1 MLISKS
7 AYPVTEAGLSHY
19 EAAHGF
25 TFPQEYRAF
34 LLKYNGG
41 ETPET
46 DFRLS
51 GVSSDLVSFYELR
64 DGGDGLALYE
74 GSGPELYE
82 MEFLVP
88 DFLKDGMFPIA
99 ENVFGDHMFL
109 CVDGRER
116 GKIFFRYHD
125 RPKRYIKLAD
135 DLRTFVQKCKSKKL
149 GRCYTI
155 DDRLAM
161 RKCAGN
167 FDPPSAITLSEWQ
180 KEIDH
185 YNRIH
190 QEPVEF

>member
-7 AYPVTEAGLSHY
+7 EYSVTEVALSKY
-19 EAAHGF
+19 ETAHGF

-64 DGGDGLALYE
+64 DDEDGL
-74 GSGPELYE
+74 ELHE
-82 MEFLVP
+82 IEFLVP
-88 DFLKDGMFPIA
+88 AFLKDHMLPIA
-99 ENVFGDHMFL
+99 SNVFGDNIFI
-109 CVDGRER
+109 CVEGREN
-116 GKIFFRYHD
+116 GEIFFRYHD

-135 DLRTFVQKCKSKKL
+135 DFRTFIQKCKSKKL

-155 DDRLAM
+155 EDRIAM
-161 RKCAGN
+161 RRSAGN
-167 FDPPSAITLSEWQ
+167 FEPPSAIALSEWQ
-180 KEIDH
+180 KEID
-185 YNRIH
+185 YFNRIH
-190 QEPVEF
+190 QEQVEF

>member
-7 AYPVTEAGLSHY
+7 EYSVTEAALSKY
-19 EAAHGF
+19 ETAHGF

-51 GVSSDLVSFYELR
+51 GVSSDLVFFYELR
-64 DGGDGLALYE
+64 DDGDGL
-74 GSGPELYE
+74 ELHE
-82 MEFLVP
+82 IEFLVP

-99 ENVFGDHMFL
+99 ENVFGDHVFI
-109 CVDGRER
+109 CVGGREC

-135 DLRTFVQKCKSKKL
+135 DFRTFIQKCKSKKL
-149 GRCYTI
+149 GHCRTI
-155 DDRLAM
+155 EERIQGRID
-161 RKCAGN
+161 AG
-167 FDPPSAITLSEWQ
+167 ITLEVLPIEIADWQ
-180 KEIDH
+180 EEID
-185 YNRIH
+185 YFNRIH
-190 QEPVEF
+190 QEQVEF

>member
-7 AYPVTEAGLSHY
+7 EYPVTEAGLSHY

-135 DLRTFVQKCKSKKL
+135 SFRTFVQKCKSKKL
-149 GRCYTI
+149 GHCRTI
-155 DDRLAM
+155 EERIQGRID
-161 RKCAGN
+161 AG
-167 FDPPSAITLSEWQ
+167 ITLEVLPIEIADWQ
-180 KEIDH
+180 AEIDH

-190 QEPVEF
+190 QEQVEL

>member
-7 AYPVTEAGLSHY
+7 GYPVTEAGLSHY

-64 DGGDGLALYE
+64 DGGDGLE
-74 GSGPELYE
+74 
-82 MEFLVP
+82 
-88 DFLKDGMFPIA
+88 DGMFPIA
-99 ENVFGDHMFL
+99 ENVFGDYVFL

-161 RKCAGN
+161 RKRAGN

>member
-7 AYPVTEAGLSHY
+7 EYSVTEAALSKY
-19 EAAHGF
+19 ETAHGF

-51 GVSSDLVSFYELR
+51 GVSSDLVFFYELR
-64 DGGDGLALYE
+64 DDGDGL
-74 GSGPELYE
+74 ELHE
-82 MEFLVP
+82 IEFLVP

-99 ENVFGDHMFL
+99 ENVFGDHVFI
-109 CVDGRER
+109 CVGGREC
-116 GKIFFRYHD
+116 GKIFFCYHD

-185 YNRIH
+185 FNRIH
-190 QEPVEF
+190 QEQVEF

>member
-7 AYPVTEAGLSHY
+7 EYSVTEVALSKY
-19 EAAHGF
+19 ETAHGF

-64 DGGDGLALYE
+64 DDGDGL
-74 GSGPELYE
+74 ELHE
-82 MEFLVP
+82 IEFLVP
-88 DFLKDGMFPIA
+88 AFLKDHMLPIA
-99 ENVFGDHMFL
+99 SNVFGDNIFI
-109 CVDGRER
+109 CVEGREN
-116 GKIFFRYHD
+116 GEIFFRYHD

-135 DLRTFVQKCKSKKL
+135 DFRTFIQKCKSKKL

-155 DDRLAM
+155 EDRIAM
-161 RKCAGN
+161 RRSAGN
-167 FDPPSAITLSEWQ
+167 FEPPSAIALSE
-180 KEIDH
+180 
-185 YNRIH
+185 
-190 QEPVEF
+190 

>member
-7 AYPVTEAGLSHY
+7 EYSVTEAALSKY
-19 EAAHGF
+19 ETAHGF

-51 GVSSDLVSFYELR
+51 GVSSDLVFFYELR
-64 DGGDGLALYE
+64 DGGDGL
-74 GSGPELYE
+74 ELYE

-99 ENVFGDHMFL
+99 ENVFGDHVFI
-109 CVDGRER
+109 CVGGREC

-135 DLRTFVQKCKSKKL
+135 DFRTFIQKFKSKKL
-149 GRCYTI
+149 GHCHTI
-155 DDRLAM
+155 EERIQGRID
-161 RKCAGN
+161 AG
-167 FDPPSAITLSEWQ
+167 ITLEVLPIEIADWQ
-180 KEIDH
+180 EEID
-185 YNRIH
+185 YFNRIH
-190 QEPVEF
+190 QEQVEF

>member
-88 DFLKDGMFPIA
+88 YFLKDGMFPIA
-99 ENVFGDHMFL
+99 ENVFGDHAFL

>member
-7 AYPVTEAGLSHY
+7 EYPVTEAGLSHY

-64 DGGDGLALYE
+64 DGGDGLALYA

-135 DLRTFVQKCKSKKL
+135 DLRAFVQKCKSKKL